1 MKDLRQVLF
10 QYRSYTPIPFL
21 IVMVA
26 FAEPGV
32 VSFAVGLAV
41 TLIGEGIRFW
51 GVAYAGSLT
60 RVTGGVGAPSLIV
73 AGPFARMRNPLYV
86 GNMIMY
92 VGIGLMANALTPWL
106 VVAAGLYFF
115 FQYSMI
121 VSLEEDF
128 LSKEFGEEYH
138 EYRKAVPR
146 FIPRLTRFT
155 SGAAEHQLPSWR
167 EGLRSEKRTL
177 QALVLV
183 TGLIVL
189 RWVVV

>member
-1 MKDLRQVLF
+1 
-10 QYRSYTPIPFL
+10 
-21 IVMVA
+21 MVA

-155 SGAAEHQLPSWR
+155 SDAAEHQLPSWR